1 MRTSY
6 SNIQTFKQCPQKFK
20 FQVIDKIKAPK
31 TVHTV
36 FGSSVHASMK
46 YMFSHD
52 PVFPTL
58 DEILSNFK
66 ETWGSSAQKIVP
78 ALDNKLISIYEE
90 SGKSIIKNFYKN
102 NPPWNFSVVD
112 TESKFEVPIED
123 PNGGGH
129 VLAGIIDRIDKIS
142 DGVYEIIDYKT
153 NRRLPAQN
161 AVDGDLQMSIYHMA
175 LNRRWPS
182 LDPAKI
188 KLSLYFL
195 KHGEKLSS
203 SREVSSITAT
213 KDAVLSTIKQ
223 MEKNIAENT
232 FPAITSILCDYCAY
246 KPICPAWKHFYKKTD
261 APPAPDENQLQQALQ
276 EYFAIKESETN
287 NDKRVKDLQ
296 SIIKAYMEAHK
307 VDRVFDE
314 RGYYVS
320 KKLQQRFKY
329 DFEKVKAILTG
340 ANLMDKWNAILEA
353 DEKKLKEIMVSLP
366 SPIRD
371 QVAAQKNLSKEFI
384 TLTASTKPAK
394 K

>member
-20 FQVIDKIKAPK
+20 FQVIDKIKATK

-36 FGSSVHASMK
+36 FGSSVHAALK
-46 YMFSHD
+46 FMFSHD
-52 PVFPTL
+52 PVFPTM
-58 DEILSNFK
+58 DEILANFT
-66 ETWGSSAQKIVP
+66 EAWATSVLKIVP

-90 SGKSIIKNFYKN
+90 SGKSLLKNFYKN

-112 TESKFEVPIED
+112 TESKFELPIED
-123 PNGGGH
+123 SNGGVH
-129 VLAGIIDRIDKIS
+129 VLAGIIDRVDKLS

-153 NRRLPAQN
+153 NRKLPSQE
-161 AVDGDLQMSIYHMA
+161 
-175 LNRRWPS
+175 
-182 LDPAKI
+182 KI
-188 KLSLYFL
+188 
-195 KHGEKLSS
+195 SS
-203 SREVSSITAT
+203 SRESSSIAAT
-213 KDAVLSTIKQ
+213 KDAVLATIKQ
-223 MEKNIAENT
+223 MEKNIAENA
-232 FPAITSILCDYCAY
+232 FPAIISILCDYCAY
-246 KPICPAWKHFYKKTD
+246 KPICPAWKHLYKKAD
-261 APPAPDENQLQQALQ
+261 ISAPDEAQLQQVLQ

-296 SIIKAYMEAHK
+296 AIIKAYMEANK

-329 DFEKVKAILTG
+329 DFDKVKAILAE

-366 SPIRD
+366 YSIRD
-371 QVAAQKNLSKEFI
+371 QISAQKNLSKEFI
-384 TLTASTKPAK
+384 TLTASIKPAK